1 MKKIILI
8 LVASM
13 VLACQVSLAQNF
25 SELAN
30 YEFKTPESYK
40 TGESQVLL
48 CANYLFSH
56 PANAAELD
64 RLNATKYILNWMM
77 GTPDYT
83 FAIGANATE
92 LTKGSDELFG
102 LYMAALSKVVLEHTG
117 DALPDGDIHNHAE
130 KLLVDYCAVADNH
143 IKPSK
148 RIKKILKEREG

>member
-1 MKKIILI
+1 MKNIILT

-13 VLACQVSLAQNF
+13 VLACSLAQNF
-25 SELAN
+25 SELAS

-64 RLNATKYILNWMM
+64 RLSAIKYILNWMM

-83 FAIGANATE
+83 FAIGASATE

-117 DALPDGDIHNHAE
+117 EALPNGDIYNHAE
-130 KLLVDYCAVADNH
+130 KLLVDYCAVADNQ

-148 RIKKILKEREG
+148 KIKKLLKEREG

>member
-1 MKKIILI
+1 MKNIILI
-8 LVASM
+8 LIASM

-56 PANAAELD
+56 PANESELD
-64 RLNATKYILNWMM
+64 RLSAIKYILNWMM

-92 LTKGSDELFG
+92 LTKGNDELFG
-102 LYMAALSKVVLEHTG
+102 LYMAALSKVVLEHTD

-130 KLLVDYCAVADNH
+130 KLLVDYCAVDENH

-148 RIKKILKEREG
+148 KIKKILKKR